1 MKAVALTLLTLA
13 WGGSAL
19 AENPQHLRRLATTN
33 QCSQCDLRGVGL
45 VFAQMERLNVAG
57 ANLQDANLGRGKFA
71 GGVFRQANL
80 QRVSF
85 FGSDLTGADFTNA
98 DLRGADLADANLA
111 GANLT
116 GANLT
121 GANLNR
127 AYLEGA
133 IVHNAVFEG
142 AYLRDAAGLPPQVVQ
157 AKDYYAWGLEE
168 AQRGRHDRAI
178 AYLDATLQLDETL
191 TDARMARAVTRSRIG
206 DMAGAI
212 EDAKQAEA
220 EFTKAGASEKAKV
233 AKEFHQGLAQTNKPP
248 GFWDNF
254 LNSVAPMLFQFFLR

>member
-1 MKAVALTLLTLA
+1 MKAVALALLTLA
-13 WGGSAL
+13 WGQGAL
-19 AENPQHLRRLATTN
+19 AENPQHLQRLATTN
-33 QCSQCDLRGVGL
+33 QCPRCDLRGVGL
-45 VFAQMERLNVAG
+45 VFAQMERLNVTG

-98 DLRGADLADANLA
+98 DLRGADLADANLT

-133 IVHNAVFEG
+133 IVQGTVFEG
-142 AYLRDAAGLPPQVVQ
+142 AYLRDAAGLPPTVVQ
-157 AKDYYAWGLEE
+157 AKDYYRWGLEE

-178 AYLDATLQLDETL
+178 AYFEATLQKDESL
-191 TDARMARAVTRSRIG
+191 TEARMARAATRSRLG
-206 DMAGAI
+206 DVAGAI
-212 EDAKQAEA
+212 EDAKQAEV
-220 EFTKAGASEKAKV
+220 EFTKAGAPEKAKV
-233 AKEFHQGLAQTNKPP
+233 AKELYQTLEQANKPP

-254 LNSVAPMLFQFFLR
+254 LNSVAPMLFQFLLR

>member
-1 MKAVALTLLTLA
+1 MKAAVLALLTWA
-13 WGGSAL
+13 WGYGAL
-19 AENPQHLRRLATTN
+19 AENPQHFRRLVVTS
-33 QCSQCDLRGVGL
+33 QCPRCDLRGVGL
-45 VFAQMERLNVAG
+45 VFARMERLNVTG

-121 GANLNR
+121 GANLHR

-133 IVHNAVFEG
+133 IVQGTVFEG
-142 AYLRDAAGLPPQVVQ
+142 AYLRDAAGLPPTVVQ
-157 AKDYYAWGLEE
+157 AKDYYRWGLEE
-168 AQRGRHDRAI
+168 VQRGRYGPAL
-178 AYLDATLQLDETL
+178 AYFDTTLQLDETL
-191 TDARMARAVTRSRIG
+191 TEARMARAATRSRLG
-206 DMAGAI
+206 DATGAI
-212 EDAKQAEA
+212 EDAKQSEL
-220 EFTKAGASEKAKV
+220 EFTKAGALEKAKV
-233 AKEFHQGLAQTNKPP
+233 AKELYQTLEQANKPP

-254 LNSVAPMLFQFFLR
+254 LNSVAPMLFQFLLR